1 MTGTGLDWLRARS
14 DLLSPILVKEV
25 RQMVRGRD
33 FAWAFAASLL
43 AGIAISFMGAAEAL
57 AGNTTAGRGT
67 FIWLLSCL
75 ALVALAVIP
84 MGAFSALR
92 NERMEQTLDLMML
105 TALSPRRVVVGKLLA
120 QAVKLTTLFA
130 AVAPFLAMSF
140 LIGGVDFVTII
151 LSLAALF
158 VASLWMS
165 ALALFLSTLMK
176 SRAMSGIVYGGMA
189 LAVLLLLTVT
199 RNIYMMVTGF
209 GRGFS
214 VSAGPSWSWTLG
226 LWMTFCVASMVNLVL
241 LAENRLGLST
251 ANRVTPVRVGF
262 FVQFV
267 LICLATMTYASF
279 SAAVRFD
286 AVETLGITAGLHLGL
301 VAMFVLT
308 EDVVVPPTVAARVRE
323 SRWGH
328 PALAIFRPG
337 AAFGA
342 LYVVVQMALLMA
354 AARWLGATGY
364 QFRWLF
370 AICGYVCLF
379 SGFPVLVLR
388 TVLPRWS
395 TSLHLRTSLLVVFA
409 LALIL
414 PDVLHYLFW
423 QPDVLSLTFGRR
435 HLVNPMRSIANW
447 PTIETNAWLG
457 GPLTLGIIGLI
468 SYLRL
473 IFAGVSAARADRAER
488 EAAGATDERTR
499 ADLAR

>member
-1 MTGTGLDWLRARS
+1 MTGSALAWLRARS

-43 AGIAISFMGAAEAL
+43 AGIAIAFMGAAQAL
-57 AGNTTAGRGT
+57 GGNTTAGQGT

-75 ALVALAVIP
+75 AIVALAVIP

-120 QAVKLTTLFA
+120 QAVKLTTLCA
-130 AVAPFLAMSF
+130 AIAPFLAMSF
-140 LIGGVDFVTII
+140 LIGGVDFVTI
-151 LSLAALF
+151 LLALGAVF

-165 ALALFLSTLMK
+165 ALGLFLSTLMK

-189 LAVLLLLTVT
+189 LGVLLLLTAS
-199 RNIYMMVTGF
+199 RSIYMMVTGF
-209 GRGFS
+209 GRAFTPA
-214 VSAGPSWSWTLG
+214 AGPSWSWTLG
-226 LWMTFCVASMVNLVL
+226 LWLTFCIASMVNLVL

-262 FVQFV
+262 FIQFV
-267 LICLATMTYASF
+267 LILASTILYASF
-279 SAAVRFD
+279 SAAIRFD
-286 AVETLGITAGLHLGL
+286 AVETLGIAAGLHLAL

-308 EDVVVPPTVAARVRE
+308 EEVAVARPVQARVRA

-337 AAFGA
+337 AACGA
-342 LYVVVQMALLMA
+342 LYVLAQMALLLMA
-354 AARWLGATGY
+354 AWWLGATAY
-364 QFRWLF
+364 EYRWLL

-388 TVLPRWS
+388 ATIPDWS
-395 TSLHLRTSLLVVFA
+395 TSLHLRTALLVTLA

-414 PDVLHYLFW
+414 PDVLHYLLW

-435 HLVNPMRSIANW
+435 HLVNPLRAVANW
-447 PTIETNAWLG
+447 PTVETNAWLG
-457 GPLTLGIIGLI
+457 GPLILGIIGAL
-468 SYLRL
+468 SYLRIIL
-473 IFAGVSAARADRAER
+473 TGRSADRAETGGF
-488 EAAGATDERTR
+488 EATPARDEQTR
-499 ADLAR
+499 ADLVG